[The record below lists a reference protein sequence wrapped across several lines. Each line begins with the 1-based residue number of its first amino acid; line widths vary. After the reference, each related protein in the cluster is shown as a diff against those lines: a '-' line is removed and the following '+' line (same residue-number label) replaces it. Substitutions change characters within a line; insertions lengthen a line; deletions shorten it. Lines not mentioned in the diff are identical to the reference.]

1 MEKPQVKYLKDYCPP
16 PFFIEK
22 TELEIDLYEQY
33 AIVNSKLKI
42 KKNDKQAGQKEQLM
56 LDGVGLELLSI
67 FIDGSAPEPEDYL
80 ADDKSL
86 CIFNVPANFTL
97 ETSVKIYPGKNTSLE
112 GLYKSGNMFCT
123 QCEAE
128 GFRKITYFM
137 DRPDVMSKYT
147 CKIIADKT
155 RYPVLLSNGNPVKS
169 EDHKDGRH
177 SVTWEDPFKKPSYLF
192 ALVAGDLFCF
202 EDSFKTMSG
211 RNVALKIFVEHENKD
226 KCAFAMESL
235 KKAMK
240 WDEEVYGRE
249 YDLDIYM
256 IVAVNDFNMGAM
268 ENKGLNIFNSK
279 YVLAKPETATDTD
292 YWNIERVIAHEYF
305 HNWTGN
311 RITLKNW
318 FQLSL
323 KEGLTVF
330 RDQEF
335 TMDMT
340 SRPVKRI
347 MDVRALRMNQ
357 FPEDAGPMAHPVRPA
372 SYIKMDN
379 FYTVTVYEKGA
390 EVIRMIRTILGKKG
404 FGKGMDLYFERHDG
418 QAVGIEEFVKAMED
432 ANDVDLGRFMLWY
445 SQAGTPQVR
454 VDETRNP
461 QDKTLSLTFT
471 QHCPPTPDMKEKKP
485 MHIPIAV
492 GLIDQDGKN
501 IPIAAVGL
509 IDQDGKDIPMRASQA
524 AGKAE
529 ETTFICNLKK
539 QKETFTFYNIT
550 GKPVVSVLRGFSA
563 PVKCYTG
570 YDDEYRK
577 FIFAHDSDEFNRW
590 DAGQSLF
597 TGMLLNMIRDIKAG
611 KNAIP
616 DGSVIEPFEK
626 TLLNEN
632 LDKSFISLALTLP
645 SESELAII
653 MSESDPID
661 PDLIH
666 EARENMVKFI
676 AKALKKEF
684 FHIWKSNMEK
694 SYSITPLAV
703 GKRSLKHLAMNYLSS
718 LKEPEITQAI
728 YEEFE
733 KAGNMTDEIAAL
745 SALSHIDC
753 DQRTKAM
760 NKFYKK
766 WKGDTVVM
774 DKWFAVQ
781 AGSKLAGTL
790 ENVKRLLDHPGFSIK
805 NPNKVRAL
813 IGTFCSAN
821 PWVFHKKTGEGYE
834 FSSDV
839 IIELDSINPQIA
851 ARMSG
856 VFNHWKKY
864 EKNRRNL
871 MKVQLEKIMKK
882 KGLSENVYEIVQKA
896 LG

>member
-1 MEKPQVKYLKDYCPP
+1 MEKPEAKYLADYRPP

-22 TELEIDLYEQY
+22 TELDINLYEKY
-33 AIVNSKLKI
+33 ALINSRLKI
-42 KKNDKQAGQKEQLM
+42 KKNNQKPGQKTDLM
-56 LDGVGLELLSI
+56 LDGVNLELLSI
-67 FIDGSAPEPEDYL
+67 FIDGSEPGPKDYVV
-80 ADDKSL
+80 DDKSL
-86 CIFNVPANFTL
+86 WVFNVPDEFIL
-97 ETSVKIYPGKNTSLE
+97 ETSVKIYPDKNTSLE
-112 GLYKSGNMFCT
+112 GLYKSGNLFCT

-147 CKIIADKT
+147 CKITADKS
-155 RYPVLLSNGNPVKS
+155 RYPILLSNGNPVEFK
-169 EDHKDGRH
+169 DYKDGRH

-192 ALVAGDLFCF
+192 ALVAGDLFCL
-202 EDSFKTMSG
+202 EDNFQTMSG
-211 RNVALKIFVEHENKD
+211 RDVTLKIFVEHENKD
-226 KCAFAMESL
+226 KCAFAMKSL

-240 WDEEVYGRE
+240 WDEETYGRE

-279 YVLAKPETATDTD
+279 YVLAKPETATDMD

-347 MDVRALRMNQ
+347 MDVRTLRMHQ
-357 FPEDAGPMAHPVRPA
+357 FSEDAGPMAHPVRPA

-390 EVIRMIRTILGKKG
+390 EIIRMISTILGKKG
-404 FGKGMDLYFERHDG
+404 FRKGMDLYFERHDG
-418 QAVGIEEFVKAMED
+418 QAVGIEDFIKAMED
-432 ANDVDLGRFMLWY
+432 ANDIDLDQFMLWY

-454 VDETRNP
+454 LDETWNLK
-461 QDKTLSLTFT
+461 DKSLSLTFT
-471 QHCPPTPDMKEKKP
+471 QNCPPTPDMKEKKP

-492 GLIDQDGKN
+492 GLIDKKGRD
-501 IPIAAVGL
+501 IPISVSSG
-509 IDQDGKDIPMRASQA
+509 GKKN
-524 AGKAE
+524 GK
-529 ETTFICNLKK
+529 TTFICNLKK
-539 QKETFTFYNIT
+539 QKETFTFYNIHE
-550 GKPVVSVLRGFSA
+550 KPVVSVLRGFSA
-563 PVKCYTG
+563 PVKCYTS
-570 YDDEYRK
+570 YDDDYRK
-577 FIFAHDSDEFNRW
+577 FIFANDSDEFNRW
-590 DAGQSLF
+590 DAAQSLF
-597 TGMLLNMIRDIKAG
+597 TRFLLNMIHDIKTG
-611 KNAIP
+611 KYALP
-616 DGSVIEPFEK
+616 DASVIEPFEK

-653 MSESDPID
+653 MSESEPID

-666 EARENMVKFI
+666 EARENMMKFI

-684 FHIWKSNMEK
+684 FHTWKSNMEK
-694 SYSITPLAV
+694 NYAITSEAV
-703 GKRSLKHLAMNYLSS
+703 GKRSLKHLAMNYLAS
-718 LKEPEITQAI
+718 LKDPEITDAI
-728 YEEFE
+728 YKEFE
-733 KAGNMTDEIAAL
+733 KAGNMTDEIAAF
-745 SALSHIDC
+745 SALSHIDGP
-753 DQRTKAM
+753 QRTKAI
-760 NKFYKK
+760 NKFYER
-766 WKGDTVVM
+766 WKNDPVVM

-781 AGSKLAGTL
+781 AGSKLSGTL
-790 ENVKRLLDHPGFSIK
+790 ENVKKLLEHPGFSIK

-813 IGTFCSAN
+813 IGTFCSLN
-821 PWVFHKKTGEGYE
+821 PWIFHDKTGDGYN
-834 FSSDV
+834 FLADMV
-839 IIELDSINPQIA
+839 IKLDSINPQMA

-864 EKNRRNL
+864 EKKRRNL
-871 MKVQLEKIMKK
+871 MKNQLERIMKK
-882 KGLSENVYEIVQKA
+882 QGLSENVYEIVQKA